1 MVHSN
6 KLIKHSTCLESH
18 LSLHSQSRRMHRQ
31 AHTNHKMQFH
41 ALIKR
46 STTLE
51 SHLSHLCQSRQVH
64 WQAHTNH
71 VMQFHAFIKCLLI

>member
-1 MVHSN
+1 
-6 KLIKHSTCLESH
+6 
-18 LSLHSQSRRMHRQ
+18 MHRQ

-46 STTLE
+46 STTFE
-51 SHLSHLCQSRQVH
+51 SRLCHLSQSRQVH